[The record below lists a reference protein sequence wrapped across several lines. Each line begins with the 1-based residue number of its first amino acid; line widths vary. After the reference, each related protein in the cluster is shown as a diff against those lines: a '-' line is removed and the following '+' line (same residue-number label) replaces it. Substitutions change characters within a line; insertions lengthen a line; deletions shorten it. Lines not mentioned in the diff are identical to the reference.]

1 MAAANA
7 GIAAPGLIAA
17 PYAAGIPYAAA
28 GAYPYAYGA
37 APLAYAQAPVI
48 AKAAPVAAAP
58 VAVAPAPVA
67 VAPAPVSS
75 QYQAQDEFG
84 NVNYGYSNI
93 NSAKQEVGNAYTGV
107 AGSYKYVDANGV
119 PQRVDYVADDLGFRI
134 TGATNLPVAPV
145 EAPLAKALLPVAP
158 VFDGVAPEP
167 VVDTPEVAAA
177 KAEFFAKFEEAASR
191 EKRSVV
197 AAAPLA
203 TPFGG
208 FTTAYSNINPG
219 PVAGPLTPAYG
230 DSVATPKGLRSL
242 SLEGFSEDLNQ
253 DGFVDPMAPAVAAPA
268 VTYVATPAVTYAA
281 APALAAY
288 GAYPYAAAYA
298 APVAPKP
305 VVDTPEVAAAKADF
319 FAKFEEAKALHGK
332 RKREASLGSYGHYG
346 RGYGYRGYS
355 YGRGYGYRG

>member
-1 MAAANA
+1 MNALIVFSALVAAANA
-7 GIAAPGLIAA
+7 GTIAAPGLIAA
-17 PYAAGIPYAAA
+17 PYAAGIPYAA

-67 VAPAPVSS
+67 VPTPVSS

-197 AAAPLA
+197 AAAP
-203 TPFGG
+203 
-208 FTTAYSNINPG
+208 
-219 PVAGPLTPAYG
+219 VAAPLTPAYG
-230 DSVATPKGLRSL
+230 DAVATPRGLRPL

-253 DGFVDPMAPAVAAPA
+253 DGFVDPIAPA
-268 VTYVATPAVTYAA
+268 VATPAVTYAA
-281 APALAAY
+281 
-288 GAYPYAAAYA
+288 
-298 APVAPKP
+298 VA
-305 VVDTPEVAAAKADF
+305 
-319 FAKFEEAKALHGK
+319 
-332 RKREASLGSYGHYG
+332 
-346 RGYGYRGYS
+346 
-355 YGRGYGYRG
+355 

>member
-1 MAAANA
+1 MNALIVFSALVAAANA

-37 APLAYAQAPVI
+37 APLAV
-48 AKAAPVAAAP
+48 AP
-58 VAVAPAPVA
+58 VAV
-67 VAPAPVSS
+67 PAPVSS

-177 KAEFFAKFEEAASR
+177 KAEFFAKFEE
-191 EKRSVV
+191 
-197 AAAPLA
+197 
-203 TPFGG
+203 
-208 FTTAYSNINPG
+208 
-219 PVAGPLTPAYG
+219 
-230 DSVATPKGLRSL
+230 
-242 SLEGFSEDLNQ
+242 
-253 DGFVDPMAPAVAAPA
+253 
-268 VTYVATPAVTYAA
+268 
-281 APALAAY
+281 
-288 GAYPYAAAYA
+288 
-298 APVAPKP
+298 
-305 VVDTPEVAAAKADF
+305 
-319 FAKFEEAKALHGK
+319 
-332 RKREASLGSYGHYG
+332 
-346 RGYGYRGYS
+346 
-355 YGRGYGYRG
+355 

>member
-1 MAAANA
+1 MNALIVFSALVAAANA
-7 GIAAPGLIAA
+7 GLIAA

-67 VAPAPVSS
+67 VTTPVSS

-145 EAPLAKALLPVAP
+145 
-158 VFDGVAPEP
+158 
-167 VVDTPEVAAA
+167 AAA
-177 KAEFFAKFEEAASR
+177 LPN
-191 EKRSVV
+191 V
-197 AAAPLA
+197 
-203 TPFGG
+203 PFGG

-230 DSVATPKGLRSL
+230 DAVATPRGLRPL
-242 SLEGFSEDLNQ
+242 ALEGFSEDLDQ
-253 DGFVDPMAPAVAAPA
+253 DGFVDPIAPAVPAPI
-268 VTYVATPAVTYAA
+268 PAPIVRTVPIPAA
-281 APALAAY
+281 APVFAQAPVAAPVF
-288 GAYPYAAAYA
+288 AQAPIA
-298 APVAPKP
+298 APVAAAPIVRNVVQPTPFFNPAP
-305 VVDTPEVAAAKADF
+305 VASPFFNPAAVAGPVF
-319 FAKFEEAKALHGK
+319 
-332 RKREASLGSYGHYG
+332 
-346 RGYGYRGYS
+346 
-355 YGRGYGYRG
+355 

>member
-1 MAAANA
+1 MNALIVFSALVAAANV
-7 GIAAPGLIAA
+7 GIIAA
-17 PYAAGIPYAAA
+17 PYAAGIPYAA

-67 VAPAPVSS
+67 VPAPVSS

-134 TGATNLPVAPV
+134 TGATNPPVAPV

-167 VVDTPEVAAA
+167 VVDTPED
-177 KAEFFAKFEEAASR
+177 AASR

-208 FTTAYSNINPG
+208 FTTAYSNINP
-219 PVAGPLTPAYG
+219 
-230 DSVATPKGLRSL
+230 
-242 SLEGFSEDLNQ
+242 
-253 DGFVDPMAPAVAAPA
+253 
-268 VTYVATPAVTYAA
+268 
-281 APALAAY
+281 
-288 GAYPYAAAYA
+288 
-298 APVAPKP
+298 
-305 VVDTPEVAAAKADF
+305 
-319 FAKFEEAKALHGK
+319 
-332 RKREASLGSYGHYG
+332 
-346 RGYGYRGYS
+346 
-355 YGRGYGYRG
+355 

>member
-1 MAAANA
+1 MNALIVFSALVAAANV
-7 GIAAPGLIAA
+7 GIIAA
-17 PYAAGIPYAAA
+17 PYAAGIPYAA

-48 AKAAPVAAAP
+48 AKAAPVAAP

-67 VAPAPVSS
+67 VPAPVSS

-230 DSVATPKGLRSL
+230 DAVATPRGLRPL

-253 DGFVDPMAPAVAAPA
+253 DGFVDPIAPAVAAPA
-268 VTYVATPAVTYAA
+268 VTYAAAPAIAAAPVAAATYAAPAIAAPAVAAAPAVTYAA
-281 APALAAY
+281 APAVAAT
-288 GAYPYAAAYA
+288 YA
-298 APVAPKP
+298 AP
-305 VVDTPEVAAAKADF
+305 
-319 FAKFEEAKALHGK
+319 FA
-332 RKREASLGSYGHYG
+332 YGTG
-346 RGYGYRGYS
+346 L
-355 YGRGYGYRG
+355 

>member
-1 MAAANA
+1 MNALIVFSALVAAANA
-7 GIAAPGLIAA
+7 GLIAA

-48 AKAAPVAAAP
+48 AKAAPVA
-58 VAVAPAPVA
+58 
-67 VAPAPVSS
+67 PAPVSS

-107 AGSYKYVDANGV
+107 

-145 EAPLAKALLPVAP
+145 
-158 VFDGVAPEP
+158 
-167 VVDTPEVAAA
+167 AAA
-177 KAEFFAKFEEAASR
+177 LPN
-191 EKRSVV
+191 V
-197 AAAPLA
+197 
-203 TPFGG
+203 PFGG

-230 DSVATPKGLRSL
+230 DAVATPRGLRPL

-253 DGFVDPMAPAVAAPA
+253 DGFVDPIASAPSPSRDSLR
-268 VTYVATPAVTYAA
+268 TSTRT
-281 APALAAY
+281 
-288 GAYPYAAAYA
+288 
-298 APVAPKP
+298 
-305 VVDTPEVAAAKADF
+305 
-319 FAKFEEAKALHGK
+319 
-332 RKREASLGSYGHYG
+332 AS
-346 RGYGYRGYS
+346 
-355 YGRGYGYRG
+355 